1 MPTFSATHPWLRFT
15 IDLKA
20 APATLWMLLG
30 EAQSKCNHIAGV
42 PLRPS
47 VAAELH
53 KIYLVKGV
61 NATTA
66 IEGNTL
72 TEEEVRQ
79 RIDGRLELPPSKAYL
94 QQEID
99 NVIEACRLIGER
111 TIEGRAWQLSLADF
125 LAFNELVL
133 RKLPLEDGVVPGK
146 IRRHNVTV
154 ARYRGAPADECE
166 VLLGKLCVWL
176 NGEEFSPNAGSP
188 IVLGL
193 VRAVL
198 AHLYLAWVHPFGD
211 GNGRT
216 ARLVEYQILLAA
228 GVPIPAAHLLSNH
241 YNQTRQEYYRQLDR
255 ASQSGGDVIPF
266 LHYAVQGFVDGLRG
280 QLDHIRRQQWEVAW
294 ENYVHDFFRDR
305 TSANDKRKRDLVL
318 ALTRHREAVAVSKIP
333 TIDHRLA
340 LAYHEK
346 SDRTLMRDLDELV
359 AAELIERTNAGYRAR
374 PETILAFLPAR
385 CADGVESQQ
394 PDFFQK

>member
-1 MPTFSATHPWLRFT
+1 
-15 IDLKA
+15 
-20 APATLWMLLG
+20 MLLG

-47 VAAELH
+47 VADELH

-72 TEEEVRQ
+72 TEEEVRL
-79 RIDGRLELPPSKAYL
+79 RLDGKLELPPSKSYL
-94 QQEID
+94 QQEVD
-99 NVIEACRLIGER
+99 NVIEACRLISKR
-111 TIEGRAWQLSLADF
+111 TIEGHSWLLSLADF
-125 LAFNELVL
+125 LSYNELVL
-133 RKLPLEDGVVPGK
+133 RKLPLEEGVIPG
-146 IRRHNVTV
+146 RVRTHNVTV
-154 ARYRGAPADECE
+154 GRYRGTPAGECE
-166 VLLGKLCVWL
+166 ALLDQLCGWL
-176 NGEEFSPNAGSP
+176 NGEEYSPNAGNP

-198 AHLYLAWVHPFGD
+198 AHLYLAWIHPFGD

-216 ARLVEYQILLAA
+216 ARLVEFQILLAA
-228 GVPIPAAHLLSNH
+228 GVPTPAAHLLSNH

-266 LHYAVQGFVDGLRG
+266 LQYAAQGFVDGLKG
-280 QLDHIRRQQWEVAW
+280 QLEHIRRQQWEVAW

-305 TSANDKRKRDLVL
+305 TSANEKRKRDLVL
-318 ALTRHREAVAVSKIP
+318 ALTRHREAIPLSKIP
-333 TIDHRLA
+333 TIDHRLT

-346 SDRTLMRDLDELV
+346 SGRTLMRDLDELV
-359 AAELIERTNAGYRAR
+359 AAELIEKTAGGYRAR

-385 CADGVESQQ
+385 CADVVEPQQ
-394 PDFFQK
+394 QDFFQK

>member
-1 MPTFSATHPWLRFT
+1 MPTFSATHPWLKFAV
-15 IDLKA
+15 DLKA
-20 APATLWMLLG
+20 APAVFWMLVG
-30 EAQSKCNHIAGV
+30 EAQSKCHHIAGV

-61 NATTA
+61 SATTA

-72 TEEEVRQ
+72 TEDEVRQ

-94 QQEID
+94 QQEVD

-111 TIEGRAWQLSLADF
+111 TIEGRSWQLSLENF
-125 LAFNELVL
+125 LSFNELVL
-133 RKLPLEDGVVPGK
+133 RNLPVEEGVVPGR
-146 IRRHNVTV
+146 IRSHNVTV
-154 ARYRGAPADECE
+154 ARYRGAPAEECQA
-166 VLLGKLCVWL
+166 LLGKLCEWL

-198 AHLYLAWVHPFGD
+198 AHLYLAWIHPFGD

-228 GVPIPAAHLLSNH
+228 GVPTPAAHLLSNH

-266 LHYAVQGFVDGLRG
+266 LQYAAQGFVDGLKG
-280 QLDHIRRQQWEVAW
+280 QLAQIRRQQWEVAW

-305 TSANDKRKRDLVL
+305 PSANDKRKRDLVL
-318 ALTRHREAVAVSKIP
+318 ALTRHQEPVPLAKIA
-333 TIDHRLA
+333 TIDHRLV

-346 SDRTLMRDLDELV
+346 SDRTLMRDLDELIV
-359 AAELIERTNAGYRAR
+359 AKLVERAPAGYRAR

-385 CADGVESQQ
+385 AGNAIAPEQ
-394 PDFFQK
+394 PDLF